1 MTSKPKPVRRTKT
14 PPRRGAAKS
23 VGKSVGK
30 SSAAKSAAKP
40 AAKPAA
46 KSARKSTSKPDAI
59 DALIA
64 ASAATLA
71 LPIDPA
77 WHANVKFHLAL
88 TLAHAGRVDEFP
100 LPDEIEAAPVFHA

>member
-1 MTSKPKPVRRTKT
+1 MTRKPKKAQRTK
-14 PPRRGAAKS
+14 PPARPRAAKS
-23 VGKSVGK
+23 SGKSTAK
-30 SSAAKSAAKP
+30 SS
-40 AAKPAA
+40 
-46 KSARKSTSKPDAI
+46 RKSTAKPTGNPDAI

-71 LPIDPA
+71 LPIDPV

-88 TLAHAGRVDEFP
+88 TLAHAARVDEFP